1 VPFEVLRVY
10 PKTAP
15 SELVCVST
23 NFYQL
28 WLTQICFVWR
38 RSKTQRQSQQ
48 FMCALGRL
56 HTKRQPTRNPLLAAR
71 RRKSRRPSE
80 GIGPLYHLPAL
91 VVKDAPTVK
100 PAPPQTISASPPISD
115 TARFRSQIAS
125 TYRQWAELQIDVTS
139 LSLSDQAEYP
149 EIMDS
154 LRKTRVSLER

>member
-1 VPFEVLRVY
+1 MLRLATIEDAETIATIHVCTWQ
-10 PKTAP
+10 TAYKA
-15 SELVCVST
+15 ST
-23 NFYQL
+23 N
-28 WLTQICFVWR
+28 
-38 RSKTQRQSQQ
+38 KKP
-48 FMCALGRL
+48 A
-56 HTKRQPTRNPLLAAR
+56 P
-71 RRKSRRPSE
+71 RRPKKKE
-80 GIGPLYHLPAL
+80 PEAVRRYRAALPTSTRPG
-91 VVKDAPTVK
+91 VKDAPTVK